1 MARNPT
7 AASPSDTQRQRSIAL
22 REDGFLTVRDAASVL
37 GMTPQGVR
45 KWLDQGCPHQ
55 AGGQGRANPA
65 MLRLIDVIRWRE
77 VEAAGGDEAYNEGA
91 AKAADWHYRAIIR
104 QADARKNLGSLVPV
118 DLIADVVEEDYQRVR
133 DRLNSVP
140 ARLSVQVA
148 AETDAAIVRSM
159 IQRAIHDA
167 LANLASPDDVIERA
181 GGDPAASV
189 YDPLELD
196 EEDDDADEEQ
206 DADAV
211 DD

>member
-7 AASPSDTQRQRSIAL
+7 PAQQTDRQRPRRIEL
-22 REDGFLTVRDAASVL
+22 REDGLMTVRDAAAVL
-37 GMTPQGVR
+37 GMTPQGIR

-55 AGGQGRANPA
+55 AGSQGRTNPS

-77 VEAAGGDEAYNEGA
+77 VEAAGGDEAYNETA

-104 QADARKNLGSLVPV
+104 QAEARKSLGSLVPV
-118 DLIADVVEEDYQRVR
+118 DLIADAVEEDYQRVR

-140 ARLSVQVA
+140 ARLSVQIA
-148 AETDAAIVRSM
+148 AETDASIVRSM

-167 LANLASPDDVIERA
+167 LANLASPEDVIERA
-181 GGDPAASV
+181 GGDPSSSV

-196 EEDDDADEEQ
+196 DEDDRDDEEDTDVSDD
-206 DADAV
+206 
-211 DD
+211 